1 MFNTVTDNDIMR
13 NVLEIPIKVRVTDK
27 DLEDILLLALEV
39 GISYWC
45 RQYDRTGKFGITLY
59 HVESDDK
66 WSFDKR
72 DLLRGIEQYIA
83 SEKQWSILNTDN
95 YGVYVDTALV
105 DAYVAD
111 TIIQYACM
119 GKVVFS

>member
-1 MFNTVTDNDIMR
+1 ML
-13 NVLEIPIKVRVTDK
+13 NVLEVPIKVRVTDQ
-27 DLEDILLLALEV
+27 DLDDILSIALEV
-39 GISYWC
+39 GIRYWC

-59 HVESDDK
+59 DAESDDK

-72 DLLRGIEQYIA
+72 DLLRGIEQYITN
-83 SEKQWSILNTDN
+83 ENQWSILNTDKN
-95 YGVYVDTALV
+95 GVYVDTTMV

-119 GKVVFS
+119 GKVIFS